1 MNRRIWAGLTAASR
15 LRPENRVRRFLMV
28 ALATAGVISSA
39 FGESTV
45 VLKSGETLQGD
56 ILSDTNGVLQIKA
69 HNASRSISYQRDISH
84 ADIQSI
90 QTENPAQVAERTD
103 YEALVKI
110 QLNPNQEQ
118 SADTC
123 GQVIVT

>member
-1 MNRRIWAGLTAASR
+1 
-15 LRPENRVRRFLMV
+15 MV